1 MYKLKLNN
9 KLHFLN
15 LYTKRLSNDKIDLKL

>member
-9 KLHFLN
+9 KLHFFKFIHKTLI
-15 LYTKRLSNDKIDLKL
+15 NDKIDLKL